1 VTAYLGRRLVERER
15 ALTQGDTVAP
25 SPAAEL
31 PRSAV
36 ADLADGPAGRR
47 FSGGDVAFMT
57 VLGMMV
63 GAALLYAAILLRAR
77 GIDVLSI
84 LPRP

>member
-1 VTAYLGRRLVERER
+1 
-15 ALTQGDTVAP
+15 
-25 SPAAEL
+25 
-31 PRSAV
+31 V